1 MMKKHFNFIY
11 KKKKDV
17 MMRPYSTCFVFLFF
31 DVKVERLQAF
41 LISVGGSFK
50 VAGPGP
56 TVDTHQYRIINTAGD
71 DKVGFIINPA
81 IAFVA
86 KSKSVQVPFRG
97 ERANFITGGAVI
109 INTGHNTL
117 CSKGPV
123 VRSSS
128 SSSHFVV
135 VV

>member
-1 MMKKHFNFIY
+1 MLYPCPLH
-11 KKKKDV
+11 
-17 MMRPYSTCFVFLFF
+17 PPLGGGTP
-31 DVKVERLQAF
+31 
-41 LISVGGSFK
+41 VGQYGRRMLYRHPPLHPPLGGGTP
-50 VAGPGP
+50 VGP